1 MCIEHEVEGPSVVC
15 LVDSFGKDQAGGAS
29 SGGPSEGDAERAH
42 DERLV
47 ETLEVGITRLRVD
60 GTERVA
66 RLLEDGVDVGE
77 LGYDGGG
84 GGVRSA
90 WSVLM

>member
-1 MCIEHEVEGPSVVC
+1 MVC

-47 ETLEVGITRLRVD
+47 ETLEVGI
-60 GTERVA
+60 A
-66 RLLEDGVDVGE
+66 RLCVLLAFWKMAWMCVDVGE
-77 LGYDGGG
+77 LGHDGGG
-84 GGVRSA
+84 AERATWGPFNVK
-90 WSVLM
+90 LINKL